1 MPLQSIGGTS
11 RSEVFCGKIAHLMV
25 SSINRRISSMSW
37 RGLSRAQIAEHKA
50 SFESEGPSYVYE
62 EIQRRKSK
70 PIDPQLFLM
79 PSGVSEQTWVYENLR
94 SLVCDL
100 NFLIAS
106 LDGVCDITSCP
117 LMTATPEWE
126 YKWESS
132 LCHITFAFFT
142 FCCKVCCAQ
151 DRERLLRRWLHVSH
165 HWWNFVRR
173 CFISW
178 FDSS

>member
-1 MPLQSIGGTS
+1 MLNFVTHILQVSCQKLFSKFGRAAIKMQAARMCGGSNPEGSTECRFDRLLLPTQCQFHYHS
-11 RSEVFCGKIAHLMV
+11 ATETGTFG
-25 SSINRRISSMSW
+25 MSW
-37 RGLSRAQIAEHKA
+37 RGLSRAQIAEQKA
-50 SFESEGPSYVYE
+50 SFESEGPSFVYE

-70 PIDPQLFLM
+70 PIDPQLFVI

-126 YKWESS
+126 YK
-132 LCHITFAFFT
+132 
-142 FCCKVCCAQ
+142 
-151 DRERLLRRWLHVSH
+151 
-165 HWWNFVRR
+165 
-173 CFISW
+173 
-178 FDSS
+178 